1 MPPIALPHLPTLD
14 APTAPARG
22 QHFYVGPFPFGASF
36 TVTAVT
42 GPSFRVLHQGRQVSH
57 PLADWH
63 VWLCARFAE
72 GEVRIDGHPLRPP
85 VPAPLAN
92 AWVGPTSV
100 PAATLATTLPGS
112 TGNLESPMDLA
123 AREARLRRGVK
134 DVLGNYRIHRKA
146 AGPDGAVAFT
156 VEGGSKPYT
165 VTAHVDWSQPVACT
179 CPDGQHQGRD
189 AGACKHIVAVLLSH
203 DDLRCQYLD
212 LLL

>member
-22 QHFYVGPFPFGASF
+22 QHFYVGQFPFGASF

-72 GEVRIDGHPLRPP
+72 GEVTLEGYPLRPP
-85 VPAPLAN
+85 VAAPL
-92 AWVGPTSV
+92 SR
-100 PAATLATTLPGS
+100 TLPGAP
-112 TGNLESPMDLA
+112 GHQEDPMDLA
-123 AREARLRRGVK
+123 GRDARLRRGVK
-134 DVLGNYRIHRKA
+134 DVLGSYRIFRKA
-146 AGPDGAVAFT
+146 AGPDGSVAFT

-165 VTAHVDWSQPVACT
+165 VTAHVDWSQPVRCT

-189 AGACKHIVAVLLSH
+189 AGACKHIVAVLLSN
-203 DDLRCQYLD
+203 DDLKCQCLD

>member
-1 MPPIALPHLPTLD
+1 MSPTTLPLHD
-14 APTAPARG
+14 APTGPARG
-22 QHFYVGPFPFGASF
+22 QHFQVGRYPFHENH

-42 GPSFRVLHQGRQVSH
+42 SRSFRVLHQGLQVSH

-63 VWLCARFAE
+63 AWLCARYAE
-72 GEVRIDGHPLRPP
+72 GELTLEGYPLRLP
-85 VPAPLAN
+85 VPAPL
-92 AWVGPTSV
+92 SC
-100 PAATLATTLPGS
+100 TLPGS
-112 TGNLESPMDLA
+112 AGRTAGPSATGEDPMDLA

-134 DVLGNYRIHRKA
+134 DVLGNYRIDRKA
-146 AGPDGAVAFT
+146 ARPDGSVAFT